1 MMSVDKNSRTFSRQM
16 GAIVYICCNL
26 DCLSLLGGSPY
37 PGMEGKTVPGW
48 LKLGY
53 RMPKPVHIDDKLY
66 EFLQILL
73 DFRTVYVHLYIA
85 LIPSWCPFFRN
96 FLALIKTSTIVYFVS
111 THANLFSIMSTS
123 PFSWWELSTAIIIRL
138 KTNLLF
144 VSDIKWC

>member
-1 MMSVDKNSRTFSRQM
+1 MMSVDKNPRTFSLQM

-73 DFRTVYVHLYIA
+73 DFRTVYVHLNIA

-111 THANLFSIMSTS
+111 THANLFSIMLTS
-123 PFSWWELSTAIIIRL
+123 PFS
-138 KTNLLF
+138 
-144 VSDIKWC
+144 